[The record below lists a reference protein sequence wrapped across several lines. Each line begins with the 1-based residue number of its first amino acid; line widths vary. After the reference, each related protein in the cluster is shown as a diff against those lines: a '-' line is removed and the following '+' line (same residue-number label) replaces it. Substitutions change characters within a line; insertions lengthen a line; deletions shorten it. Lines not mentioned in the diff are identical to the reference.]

1 MGLSRQLNGRRC
13 TLWIIWFG
21 FQSFLQGYMRLAVG
35 GEFTFELEDGTQLS
49 GFVHEDWLDSGVDSK
64 VTAMDLKSA

>member
-1 MGLSRQLNGRRC
+1 
-13 TLWIIWFG
+13 
-21 FQSFLQGYMRLAVG
+21 MRLAVG